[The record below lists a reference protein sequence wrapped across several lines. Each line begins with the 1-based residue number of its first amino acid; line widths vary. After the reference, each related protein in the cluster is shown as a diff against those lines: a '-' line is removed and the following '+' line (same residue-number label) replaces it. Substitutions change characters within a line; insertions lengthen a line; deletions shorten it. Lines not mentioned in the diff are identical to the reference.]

1 MGRLSEMF
9 PSRFTPMTHLRMYP
23 SNSINTF
30 LFSPYLDCPLIYQ
43 IRNSIATFYLLQ
55 MWQACWNRLSRLLM
69 NSSKFIAQSTLTKIN
84 ANKIMYSSDMALEGF
99 TAYDSHIAK
108 LVLVHLVVLC
118 FLADS
123 PTHAKVTNTPKP
135 GQSNHSCRMCTVS

>member
-1 MGRLSEMF
+1 
-9 PSRFTPMTHLRMYP
+9 
-23 SNSINTF
+23 
-30 LFSPYLDCPLIYQ
+30 
-43 IRNSIATFYLLQ
+43 
-55 MWQACWNRLSRLLM
+55 M

-135 GQSNHSCRMCTVS
+135 GQSNHSCRMCTLSVEKKSMMKPVPYIQQFIQVDHLGYGVHVLSNC